1 MYSRYQH
8 DVLQFFFQVFV
19 LLFLCVF
26 DIFFGLNMEF
36 TRVIYINLDTVFK
49 M

>member
-1 MYSRYQH
+1 MRCCNFFSKYSFYC
-8 DVLQFFFQVFV
+8 FFVF
-19 LLFLCVF
+19 LIF
-26 DIFFGLNMEF
+26 FFGLNMEF